1 MRYALVPSRMVERFG
16 SLLPEHYLGPSEVQ
30 AARELEQ
37 AQRQFARAE
46 TRLARARRRHEQA
59 KKSPDG
65 QVAVVDVYQEE
76 ET

>member
-1 MRYALVPSRMVERFG
+1 MRYALVSSRVVERFG
-16 SLLPEHYLGPSEVQ
+16 SLLPSHYLGPSEVQ

-76 ET
+76 Q